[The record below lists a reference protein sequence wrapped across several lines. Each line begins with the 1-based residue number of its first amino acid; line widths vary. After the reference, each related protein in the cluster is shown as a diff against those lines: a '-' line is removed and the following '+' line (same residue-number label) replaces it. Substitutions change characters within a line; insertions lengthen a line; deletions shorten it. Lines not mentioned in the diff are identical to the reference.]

1 MAVPTENPHKS
12 RRSGIQA
19 PVAVT
24 RSLRAVTERALGK
37 VGQGLAQL
45 LSQWPQIV
53 GPDIA
58 KKCLPT
64 ALNFPRGKN
73 ANAVL
78 HVTTSSAFALELS
91 HQKPKMIERING
103 FLGYGAIA
111 DLRFD
116 HAHLP
121 STEYKRVTAAV
132 RGGSGQA
139 HTRNE
144 ITMPTEICQIYDEIK
159 DPELREKLKSL
170 CRAVAAA

>member
-1 MAVPTENPHKS
+1 ML
-12 RRSGIQA
+12 
-19 PVAVT
+19 VT

-45 LSQWPQIV
+45 LSQWLQIV

-58 KKCLPT
+58 NKCLPT

-73 ANAVL
+73 ANAIL
-78 HVTTSSAFALELS
+78 HITTSSAFALELS
-91 HQKPKMIERING
+91 HQKPKIIERINA

-116 HAHLP
+116 HTQLP
-121 STEYKRVTAAV
+121 SAEYKRVTAAV
-132 RGGSGQA
+132 RGGNGHA
-139 HTRNE
+139 NTRNE
-144 ITMPTEICQIYDEIK
+144 VTMPTEICQIYDEIK